1 VLTYQTLCAKHL
13 DRIEK
18 PGRYLGTELNSVH
31 KGDQL
36 DRLSARICLAF
47 PDVYEVGMSHFGL
60 KILYHL
66 ANKRSEFWAERVF
79 APWPDMEKV
88 MEEEDVPLMTLES
101 STPLSQMDMIGFTLQ
116 YELSFTNIL
125 HMLRLSR
132 LEIRRKDRKD
142 TDPLV
147 IAGGPCA
154 FNPEPLADFF
164 DAFVIGDGEEVFVQI
179 LEILKEE
186 KTKAGRLE
194 AMSKLQGVYLPDRYS
209 VSYNPDGTI
218 SSISP
223 DTPVAKAVVK
233 ELRLEDYPT
242 DPVVPYIQTVHDRV
256 NVEVFRGCV
265 RGCRFCQAGMIYR
278 PTRERSKADV
288 KELVLA
294 TLEQTGYEEVS
305 LTSLSTADYT
315 ELGCLVPEL
324 MQVLEPERVSLS
336 LPSLRIDSF
345 SVDIAREIEKVKKT
359 GLTFA
364 PEAGSQRLRDLI
376 NKNVSEEDLLNA
388 AEAAFKNGWTHI
400 KLYFMIGL
408 PTETDEDVLAI
419 AALGRKVRELGLKYT
434 KKAAVTVSTSSFVPK
449 SHTPFQW
456 VGQETKEELRR
467 KQFLLKD
474 SLKGPGFN
482 FSWNDPETSYLESVI
497 ARGDRRLGEVIA
509 RAEEKGAVFDSW
521 SDFFKPEI
529 WQEAF
534 AECGLDPDFYA
545 RRPRDKGEILPW
557 DVIDSGVTK
566 RFLWREWEKALRG
579 ETTADCREVG
589 CTGCGVCP
597 GLDVSIVLGGEP
609 WL

>member
-1 VLTYQTLCAKHL
+1 
-13 DRIEK
+13 
-18 PGRYLGTELNSVH
+18 
-31 KGDQL
+31 
-36 DRLSARICLAF
+36 
-47 PDVYEVGMSHFGL
+47 M
-60 KILYHL
+60 
-66 ANKRSEFWAERVF
+66 
-79 APWPDMEKV
+79 
-88 MEEEDVPLMTLES
+88 
-101 STPLSQMDMIGFTLQ
+101 
-116 YELSFTNIL
+116 
-125 HMLRLSR
+125 
-132 LEIRRKDRKD
+132 
-142 TDPLV
+142 
-147 IAGGPCA
+147 
-154 FNPEPLADFF
+154 
-164 DAFVIGDGEEVFVQI
+164 QI

-388 AEAAFKNGWTHI
+388 AEAAFKTAG
-400 KLYFMIGL
+400 
-408 PTETDEDVLAI
+408 PTSN
-419 AALGRKVRELGLKYT
+419 
-434 KKAAVTVSTSSFVPK
+434 STS
-449 SHTPFQW
+449 
-456 VGQETKEELRR
+456 
-467 KQFLLKD
+467 
-474 SLKGPGFN
+474 
-482 FSWNDPETSYLESVI
+482 
-497 ARGDRRLGEVIA
+497 
-509 RAEEKGAVFDSW
+509 
-521 SDFFKPEI
+521 
-529 WQEAF
+529 
-534 AECGLDPDFYA
+534 
-545 RRPRDKGEILPW
+545 
-557 DVIDSGVTK
+557 
-566 RFLWREWEKALRG
+566 
-579 ETTADCREVG
+579 
-589 CTGCGVCP
+589 
-597 GLDVSIVLGGEP
+597 
-609 WL
+609 